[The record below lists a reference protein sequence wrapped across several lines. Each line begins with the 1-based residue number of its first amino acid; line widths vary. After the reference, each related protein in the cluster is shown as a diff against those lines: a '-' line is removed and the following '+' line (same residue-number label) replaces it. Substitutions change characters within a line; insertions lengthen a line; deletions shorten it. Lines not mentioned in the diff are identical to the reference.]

1 MFFFCVLYLP
11 VSVQWI
17 DPDNRIFYI
26 PHSTATIILT
36 DWVDFWVNRLTDFI
50 LCFFSLASG
59 VRLYIMI
66 QPAGKEI
73 FTQPNASM
81 TILAPIQYPIKLR
94 ATHVPLHT
102 TQQSHHTTH
111 STRDDKKQFE

>member
-36 DWVDFWVNRLTDFI
+36 DWVDFCVNRFNKNR
-50 LCFFSLASG
+50 FYVKKSG
-59 VRLYIMI
+59 GV
-66 QPAGKEI
+66 
-73 FTQPNASM
+73 
-81 TILAPIQYPIKLR
+81 LAPPGALYAVVR
-94 ATHVPLHT
+94 A
-102 TQQSHHTTH
+102 
-111 STRDDKKQFE
+111 